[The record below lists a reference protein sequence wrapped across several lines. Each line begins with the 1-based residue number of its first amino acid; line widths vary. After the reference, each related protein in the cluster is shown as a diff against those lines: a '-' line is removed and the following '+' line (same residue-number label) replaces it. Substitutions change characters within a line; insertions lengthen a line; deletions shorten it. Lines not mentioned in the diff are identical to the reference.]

1 MIRRNSKR
9 KNIGLFI
16 EETENQ
22 IANDICRGA
31 MRAAVESNANLFI
44 FPGGIVA
51 PEEFRS
57 ERISEHN
64 RRGET
69 QFNVLYGMSKGF
81 ELDAAIIALDNICAA
96 SDEESKQFVLEKL
109 SDVPSVILGNVE
121 DYANVHFSNETG
133 IKEAVNY
140 LIKEKKV
147 ERIAFL
153 AGAENNYD
161 SIQRLN
167 AYRAALTENNIEINN
182 NYIAYGNFAG
192 KCSDVI
198 GKLFD
203 SAYDMQALIC
213 ASDAMAFEAYL
224 EAISRGILI
233 GESLYIIGCDDL
245 RECMTATPHL
255 SSVRADHEVLAYEA
269 FIACL
274 DTNYINNKMSKTINT
289 KFVPRESVGTKSNS
303 RSDIVTKIVTLAAD
317 LKDLK
322 ELCDLMCEYSFEDEP
337 RDYQGVCQKTVLA
350 GFYDRFVS
358 HFFQNVV
365 KRNSEDEIFNYF
377 DSMMDRGLLEYAS
390 ARRITDLFDVV
401 YQAYCGRSRV
411 LTNRMV
417 MHGLISRI
425 EHKMMEWTTENN
437 SRQESK
443 FEEMLHLTNDITRDI
458 LNFDDEAEKNYVS
471 ALHKINSLGI
481 NHSVLCVYDNPME
494 CPRPDKFIAPY
505 SLLVKA
511 SQEGAE
517 VNHIQRTS
525 QRTIFSELSSHF
537 AVDDGARHTYMVVD
551 LYSMNEQLGLYLYD
565 VNEKTMIYREFLTY
579 QLSSAVKIIKLFHQ
593 QNSALRAYEY
603 ITEKIQHENAE
614 LLEASTVDVL
624 TCILNRRGFMEE
636 AESLMISKKG
646 SKGYFLVAYADLDYL
661 KTIND
666 EYGHEEGDF
675 AIKTAAQI
683 LSNTFGEFAIVG
695 RIGGDEFAVFSYQS
709 RKNQAERFK
718 DRLKM
723 LIERTNESS
732 GKSYKISISLGILE
746 FDSDANQE
754 LDAMLG
760 EVDDILYD
768 EKRNKHKND
777 SFFPFARSR
786 VKIPQ

>member
-1 MIRRNSKR
+1 MIRRKIER
-9 KNIGLFI
+9 KNIGLFV

-31 MRAAVESNANLFI
+31 MRAAMEKNANLYI

-51 PEEFRS
+51 PEEFYGARLV
-57 ERISEHN
+57 ETN

-81 ELDAAIIALDNICAA
+81 GLDAAIVALDNICAA
-96 SDEESKQFVLEKL
+96 SDDTSKEFVLDKL
-109 SDVPSVILGNVE
+109 SDIPTVIIGNTD
-121 DYANVHFSNETG
+121 DYANVRFSNETG

-140 LIKEKKV
+140 LVKEKNV

-153 AGAENNYD
+153 AGPVNNTDSNERLLAYKTALAENG
-161 SIQRLN
+161 
-167 AYRAALTENNIEINN
+167 IEANSD
-182 NYIAYGNFAG
+182 YVAFGNFAG
-192 KCSDVI
+192 KCGDII
-198 GKLFD
+198 GNLFD
-203 SAYDMQALIC
+203 TAYDMQALIC
-213 ASDAMAFEAYL
+213 ASDALAFEAYL
-224 EAISRGILI
+224 EASARGIVI
-233 GESLYIIGCDDL
+233 GESLLIIGCDDI
-245 RECMTATPHL
+245 RECMTANPHL
-255 SSVRADHEVLAYEA
+255 SSVRADNEVLGYEA
-269 FIACL
+269 VIASL
-274 DTNYINNKMSKTINT
+274 DENYINNKQSKTIDT
-289 KFVPRESVGTKSNS
+289 RFIPRESVGTRSNS
-303 RSDIVTKIVTLAAD
+303 RSDIVTKIVTLASD
-317 LKDLK
+317 LNDLG

-337 RDYQGVCQKTVLA
+337 RDYQGVCQKTVLS

-365 KRNSEDEIFNYF
+365 KRNSEDEIYNYF
-377 DSMMDRGLLEYAS
+377 DNMTERGLLEYAS
-390 ARRITDLFDVV
+390 ARRITDVLDVI
-401 YQAYCGRSRV
+401 YQAFCGRSRV

-443 FEEMLHLTNDITRDI
+443 FAEMLHLTNDITRDI

-471 ALHKINSLGI
+471 ALHKMNSLGI
-481 NHSVLCVYDNPME
+481 PHSVLCVYDNPME
-494 CPRPDKFIAPY
+494 SLQPDKFVPPY

-511 SQEGAE
+511 TQDGENVS
-517 VNHIQRTS
+517 HIQRTS

-537 AVDDGARHTYMVVD
+537 AIDDGLRHTYMVVD

-565 VNEKTMIYREFLTY
+565 VDERTLVYREFLTY

-593 QNSALRAYEY
+593 QNNALRAYEY

-614 LLEASTVDVL
+614 LLEASTIDVL
-624 TCILNRRGFMEE
+624 TSILNRRGFMEE
-636 AESLMISKKG
+636 AENMMIYKKG
-646 SKGYFLVAYADLDYL
+646 TAGYFLVAYADLDYL
-661 KTIND
+661 KQIND
-666 EYGHEEGDF
+666 EYGHEEGDY
-675 AIKTAAQI
+675 AIRSAAEI
-683 LSNTFGEFAIVG
+683 LTNTFGEFAIIG

-709 RKNQAERFK
+709 RKNQADRFK

-723 LIERTNESS
+723 LIDKHNETS
-732 GKSYKISISLGILE
+732 GKSFEISISLGILE
-746 FDSDANQE
+746 FETSETHE

-760 EVDDILYD
+760 EVDDILY
-768 EKRNKHKND
+768 EQKRSKHKND